1 MKMRGHDDDPGT
13 SAREGPPPSKPPHFF
28 SAARRPSA
36 VSAMRS
42 PSQTS
47 PFTTLGSLNA
57 ATPPLAR
64 TGETMEEL
72 DEDSGE
78 EWVVHDVSSQ
88 SLFADQPGV
97 LTVRPWG
104 NNDVSRV
111 IKPPPHPKNSPSPGR
126 RAREGS
132 RLVLPRLSGSR
143 WGERRKLGHFFE
155 GLRSIIIDEI
165 KDFPSEKVGKKK
177 ASSHRPSLS
186 PPSFAGV
193 PDWTG
198 IAFWTLVS
206 RR

>member
-1 MKMRGHDDDPGT
+1 MNKMRGHEDDPAT
-13 SAREGPPPSKPPHFF
+13 SAREAEPPSKPPFF
-28 SAARRPSA
+28 SAVCRPSA
-36 VSAMRS
+36 DSAMRS
-42 PSQTS
+42 PSQTLS

-111 IKPPPHPKNSPSPGR
+111 IKPPPHPKNSPTPDR
-126 RAREGS
+126 RVREGS
-132 RLVLPRLSGSR
+132 RLVLPRLSGNR
-143 WGERRKLGHFFE
+143 WGGTEKAWTFFE
-155 GLRSIIIDEI
+155 G
-165 KDFPSEKVGKKK
+165 
-177 ASSHRPSLS
+177 
-186 PPSFAGV
+186 
-193 PDWTG
+193 
-198 IAFWTLVS
+198 
-206 RR
+206 